1 MKFYKETTRDWSC
14 ETPNHTYLLSTDKS
28 RMYGYIKSR
37 SGDTFTFKKPIKFDA
52 RRRTFQEVKELGE
65 IDLGEVQGETWKVD
79 GSKGNS
85 YIVQK
90 IDNVYT
96 CTCSG
101 FKFKGKCKHIKQ
113 IEETV

>member
-1 MKFYKETTRDWSC
+1 MKFYKETTQDWSC

-28 RMYGYIKSR
+28 KMYGYIKSR

-52 RRRTFQEVKELGE
+52 RGRNFVEVKELGE
-65 IDLGEVQGETWKVD
+65 IEIEAQGQSWKVD
-79 GSKGNS
+79 GSNGNS

-90 IDNVYT
+90 IDNVYN

-101 FKFKGKCKHIKQ
+101 FKFKGECKHIKQ